1 MSWLISKI
9 FGMIEEKE
17 GFVMVSAHNLTSWV
31 PGTIEDKQKTATEQI
46 KSRRIKFGIC
56 PLCDRKGYYKIHQR
70 YEHCRL
76 CGMHRLLVPGQ
87 DF

>member
-9 FGMIEEKE
+9 FGMIGKKE
-17 GFVMVSAHNLTSWV
+17 GPVMVNAANLTSWV
-31 PGTIEDKQKTATEQI
+31 PGTIEDKQQTATKQVNS
-46 KSRRIKFGIC
+46 KRIKFDIC
-56 PLCDRKGYYKIHQR
+56 PICDRKGYYKIHQR

-76 CGMHRLLVPGQ
+76 CGMYRILVLGQ

>member
-1 MSWLISKI
+1 
-9 FGMIEEKE
+9 
-17 GFVMVSAHNLTSWV
+17 MVNAVDLTNWTHNSTES
-31 PGTIEDKQKTATEQI
+31 GQNIKTTPPDT
-46 KSRRIKFGIC
+46 RRIKFDIC

-76 CGMHRLLVPGQ
+76 CGMYRILVPGQ